1 MQCCN
6 HPMQM
11 VKNHPQM
18 AHKSVRGEK
27 ESDDDARSLHLFA
40 EKIYFDTFA
49 LFDLHHS
56 KKESSWSVRE
66 LECTPSP
73 KLTHTHIRLA
83 QNLGSEISFCLNV
96 FLSPFSNFRAHSGN
110 FFSGLRWNDH
120 DLWMGEIFRQ
130 ISNKCLISS
139 SEQWTG
145 DWKIGIAMECL
156 ACSNSWEE
164 ISKGQRFVSLR
175 LIQNKIFINIKRT
188 FSQIKPL

>member
-1 MQCCN
+1 
-6 HPMQM
+6 
-11 VKNHPQM
+11 M

-27 ESDDDARSLHLFA
+27 ERKRRRRALTSPVCGKDLFRHVRVVWFASL
-40 EKIYFDTFA
+40 EKRK
-49 LFDLHHS
+49 L
-56 KKESSWSVRE
+56 
-66 LECTPSP
+66 LECARVGVYS
-73 KLTHTHIRLA
+73 LTQTHPHTIWK
-83 QNLGSEISFCLNV
+83 LGSGISFCLNV
-96 FLSPFSNFRAHSGN
+96 FLSPFSNFRTHSGN

-120 DLWMGEIFRQ
+120 YLWMGEIFRQ

-156 ACSNSWEE
+156 ACSNSWVE

-175 LIQNKIFINIKRT
+175 LIQNKISINIKRT